1 MPDPIAW
8 ETDLEK
14 AKERAKK
21 EGKPILLDFFN
32 PG

>member
-1 MPDPIAW
+1 MEAKIAW
-8 ETDLEK
+8 ETDFEV
-14 AKERAKK
+14 AKRRAQF